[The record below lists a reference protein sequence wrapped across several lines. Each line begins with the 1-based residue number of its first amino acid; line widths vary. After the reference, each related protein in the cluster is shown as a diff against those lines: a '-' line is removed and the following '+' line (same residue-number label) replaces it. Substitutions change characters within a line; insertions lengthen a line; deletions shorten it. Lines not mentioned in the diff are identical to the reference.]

1 MASSSGTGMAQT
13 MVPVFAG
20 ENYDIWSIKMRTLL
34 LSQGLWNIVEEGY
47 KTYEEGEVL
56 MPDQKKALA
65 KDQMTDAKA
74 LFLIQQG
81 VAESLFSRIIAAKT
95 SKEAWDKL
103 REEFQGSA
111 KIVAVKIQTL
121 RRQFQNLQM
130 RESEKVKDYFSRV
143 IEVIN
148 QMRTYGEEIND
159 QKIVEKIL
167 ISLPEK
173 YEYIIAAIEESKDL
187 STLTVQQLMSSLESH
202 EERKLQRQE
211 SSIESAFRS
220 KLSFKLQS
228 LRFRGNFQK
237 KDNFKKD
244 IEKEPGQG
252 KREKGMS
259 SSTMWCDICEKSN
272 HSTNRC
278 WKKKICNKCK
288 RKGHIAKFCRTQD
301 ENRSNFS
308 EEKDKTEELVY
319 SCHTAHGENDDV
331 WIIDSGCTNHM
342 AADPKVFRD
351 VDSSHQAKSHGKW
364 IYSPRRR

>member
-1 MASSSGTGMAQT
+1 MMASSSGTGMAQT

-56 MPDQKKALA
+56 TLEQKKALV

-143 IEVIN
+143 IEVVN

-173 YEYIIAAIEESKDL
+173 YEYIVAAIEESKDL
-187 STLTVQQLMSSLESH
+187 STLTIQQLMSSLESH
-202 EERKLQRQE
+202 EERKLQRQ
-211 SSIESAFRS
+211 
-220 KLSFKLQS
+220 
-228 LRFRGNFQK
+228 
-237 KDNFKKD
+237 
-244 IEKEPGQG
+244 
-252 KREKGMS
+252 
-259 SSTMWCDICEKSN
+259 
-272 HSTNRC
+272 
-278 WKKKICNKCK
+278 
-288 RKGHIAKFCRTQD
+288 
-301 ENRSNFS
+301 
-308 EEKDKTEELVY
+308 
-319 SCHTAHGENDDV
+319 
-331 WIIDSGCTNHM
+331 
-342 AADPKVFRD
+342 
-351 VDSSHQAKSHGKW
+351 
-364 IYSPRRR
+364 